1 MSIARTKF
9 DQRFFQS
16 TRGRIVLLLRHAA
29 MTVNDLAAEL
39 GLTDNAV
46 RAHLLSLERDALV
59 KVGGSVKGV
68 RRPHV
73 LYRLTDEARH
83 IFPKAYDSLL
93 NRLLDVLKRRV
104 SHSSLENIFR
114 DVGSEIASVSQAHS
128 GRTLDEKVDIAIE
141 TLGTLGGSAKAFR
154 SADGLEIRSESCP
167 FADAVAE
174 HPEICKVAESMVAEI
189 TGTPVR
195 ECCDRTSLPKC
206 RFVLKMAA

>member
-1 MSIARTKF
+1 
-9 DQRFFQS
+9 
-16 TRGRIVLLLRHAA
+16 

-59 KVGGSVKGV
+59 KVGGAVKGV
-68 RRPHV
+68 RRPHL

-93 NRLLDVLKRRV
+93 NRLLDVLKQRISR
-104 SHSSLENIFR
+104 SSLENIFR
-114 DVGSEIASVSQAHS
+114 DIGSEIASVSRSQS
-128 GRTLDEKVDIAIE
+128 DLTLDEKVGRAIE
-141 TLGTLGGSAKAFR
+141 TLGGLGGSAKAFK
-154 SADGLEIRSESCP
+154 SDDQIEIKSESCP

-174 HPEICKVAESMVAEI
+174 HPEICKVAETMVSEI
-189 TGTPVR
+189 TGKRFR

-206 RFVLKMAA
+206 RFVLKLAA